1 MVDAHT
7 PSSMS
12 PPVADRESP
21 MSVSASDL
29 TRLNS
34 ESYSS
39 SNTVDASEGDLP
51 LMPSH
56 HCFQL
61 DAVQTHW
68 TEEKHRLFLDSLEA
82 SFVQD
87 LHRYRHL
94 RALSSKQ
101 KMRRKPIMPNISSSE
116 SMVLQDASWQK
127 ANVGRT
133 DPLLDK
139 TADSPAILEDV
150 WINHFPSAGNQ
161 CTLETTDVLEEC
173 GSCSD
178 RSHIRNKTNSRQ
190 SARSSQQIPPCCRDS
205 HTIVTE
211 VSDQNFVD
219 THPGELSDGTPITK
233 RLKKASSD
241 SSGNNRVKLGIAIDF
256 SLENQ

>member
-68 TEEKHRLFLDSLEA
+68 TDEKHRLFLDSLEA

-94 RALSSKQ
+94 RAFSSKQ
-101 KMRRKPIMPNISSSE
+101 KVRRKLIMPNISSSE
-116 SMVLQDASWQK
+116 VRQYIHSKS
-127 ANVGRT
+127 GRK
-133 DPLLDK
+133 P
-139 TADSPAILEDV
+139 
-150 WINHFPSAGNQ
+150 

-178 RSHIRNKTNSRQ
+178 RRHIRNKTNSCQ
-190 SARSSQQIPPCCRDS
+190 SARSSQQIPSCCRDS
-205 HTIVTE
+205 HTIFTE

-241 SSGNNRVKLGIAIDF
+241 SSGNDRVKLGIAFDL

>member
-12 PPVADRESP
+12 PPVADRESS

-68 TEEKHRLFLDSLEA
+68 TDEKHRLFLDALEA

-94 RALSSKQ
+94 RAFSSKQ

-116 SMVLQDASWQK
+116 VRQYIHSKS
-127 ANVGRT
+127 GR
-133 DPLLDK
+133 
-139 TADSPAILEDV
+139 
-150 WINHFPSAGNQ
+150 NQ
-161 CTLETTDVLEEC
+161 RTPETTDVLEEC

-178 RSHIRNKTNSRQ
+178 RSHIRNKTNSCQ

-205 HTIVTE
+205 HTIVAE

-219 THPGELSDGTPITK
+219 THPGELSGGTPITK

-241 SSGNNRVKLGIAIDF
+241 SLGNDRVKLGIAFDL